1 MQLVVISIKIVKIEV
16 SCIFILIFLFISS
29 LSRCSIAPTG
39 QFTIGTTSTSFLLPN
54 TTQLNSTLHNETNL
68 SMTPG
73 HANTPESLLTGTT
86 SLSPNKTMTVLP
98 EPEQSEVDPVTQ
110 TMQQEHSEPEPE
122 PIQSE
127 QHELAEQSEPEP
139 STKHH
144 ANDDDDFELP
154 DAGPYSPEEEEVPQQ
169 PKNVWQLVDAFDEKS
184 NQSIPYTRGN
194 VLLNKDTVLRKLQK
208 HQQMEASAYHIP
220 SYTEVTDLFYEYPAE
235 EMSVF
240 KYMILREELSLEIY
254 NP

>member
-1 MQLVVISIKIVKIEV
+1 M
-16 SCIFILIFLFISS
+16 
-29 LSRCSIAPTG
+29 
-39 QFTIGTTSTSFLLPN
+39 
-54 TTQLNSTLHNETNL
+54 TQ
-68 SMTPG
+68 G
-73 HANTPESLLTGTT
+73 HANTPESLLNGTT

-110 TMQQEHSEPEPE
+110 TMQQEPEPEPE
-122 PIQSE
+122 PVHSE
-127 QHELAEQSEPEP
+127 PAEPEP

-154 DAGPYSPEEEEVPQQ
+154 DAGPYSPEEEEIPQQ

-194 VLLNKDTVLRKLQK
+194 VLLNKDIVLRKLQK
-208 HQQMEASAYHIP
+208 HQQMEAFAYHIP

-235 EMSVF
+235 EMNVF
-240 KYMILREELSLEIY
+240 KYMIVSIELYIEIY

>member
-1 MQLVVISIKIVKIEV
+1 M
-16 SCIFILIFLFISS
+16 
-29 LSRCSIAPTG
+29 
-39 QFTIGTTSTSFLLPN
+39 
-54 TTQLNSTLHNETNL
+54 
-68 SMTPG
+68 
-73 HANTPESLLTGTT
+73 
-86 SLSPNKTMTVLP
+86 P
-98 EPEQSEVDPVTQ
+98 EPTK
-110 TMQQEHSEPEPE
+110 PEPAKTE
-122 PIQSE
+122 PTKPE
-127 QHELAEQSEPEP
+127 PAEPEP

-154 DAGPYSPEEEEVPQQ
+154 DAGPYSLEEEEVPQQ

-208 HQQMEASAYHIP
+208 HQQMESSAYHIP

-240 KYMILREELSLEIY
+240 KYMIIS
-254 NP
+254 